1 MTDHWEDWEDWEN
14 EKFSVPI
21 FNSSPNAE
29 QLRIIAER
37 KLIEESDAALTKDLF
52 NDEEKIYEKKEINIQ
67 NKKIKPIK
75 KVSNKELNEK
85 KLKELSRKIRDFK
98 NKKQKEIELYGVSE
112 NDDEYAE
119 YETKFD

>member
-1 MTDHWEDWEDWEN
+1 MTDDWEDWEN
-14 EKFSVPI
+14 ENFSVPI

-52 NDEEKIYEKKEINIQ
+52 NDQEEKIDEKKEINIQ

-85 KLKELSRKIRDFK
+85 RQKELSRKIKDLK
-98 NKKQKEIELYGVSE
+98 NKKQKEIELYGASE